1 MHVLL
6 ATLLSCMSL
15 WRLPSLVGGV
25 GGGGGGGGGSYD
37 YFVLGASVLMSL
49 VGQYDMS

>member
-25 GGGGGGGGGSYD
+25 GGSYD

>member
-15 WRLPSLVGGV
+15 RRLPSLV
-25 GGGGGGGGGSYD
+25 GGGGGGGGAPYD

-49 VGQYDMS
+49 VGQ